1 MYVKFILFIMN
12 QTSKKYLMLLYDNT
26 FDGLLSSI
34 FDVYR
39 LKLVD
44 FDINPSVSF
53 KEKLFQ
59 PTLNVSTNKAKA
71 NRIKIGL
78 KRKTGQNL
86 LPYLQEIFYKK
97 SDKEEVIFQ
106 LIQRVFYPP
115 ISCSKSHGTINT

>member
-1 MYVKFILFIMN
+1 MN
-12 QTSKKYLMLLYDNT
+12 QTPKKYLILLYDDT

-39 LKLVD
+39 LKLED
-44 FDINPSVSF
+44 FDINTTKNF

-59 PTLNVSTNKAKA
+59 PTLNVLTNKAKS

-86 LPYLQEIFYKK
+86 LPYLHQLFLKK

-106 LIQRVFYPP
+106 LIHRVFYPTV
-115 ISCSKSHGTINT
+115 IGSKPHYTANT